1 MLIDNLKGINNAS
14 DLFKYICTI
23 ESKLEEVE
31 KQRDMLLIEKDTLT
45 NRVNQLEQSLAHTEA
60 TLEFYANKVNMVNN
74 MEEDN
79 I

>member
-60 TLEFYANKVNMVNN
+60 TLEFYTNKVSMVNN
-74 MEEDN
+74 VEEDN
-79 I
+79 T

>member
-1 MLIDNLKGINNAS
+1 MLIDNLRDINSAS

-23 ESKLEEVE
+23 EAKLEEVE

-60 TLEFYANKVNMVNN
+60 TLEFYTNRAELANKP
-74 MEEDN
+74 DN
-79 I
+79 IVD

>member
-1 MLIDNLKGINNAS
+1 MLIDNLKDINNAS

-23 ESKLEEVE
+23 EVKLEEVE

-45 NRVNQLEQSLAHTEA
+45 NRVNQLEQSLGHTEA
-60 TLEFYANKVNMVNN
+60 TLEFYTNKITAVND
-74 MEEDN
+74 MEEDD

>member
-1 MLIDNLKGINNAS
+1 MLIDNLRDINNAS

-23 ESKLEEVE
+23 EAKLEEVE

-60 TLEFYANKVNMVNN
+60 TLEFYTNKITAVND
-74 MEEDN
+74 MEEDSV
-79 I
+79 

>member
-1 MLIDNLKGINNAS
+1 MLIDNLKDVNNAS

-23 ESKLEEVE
+23 EAKLEEVE

-60 TLEFYANKVNMVNN
+60 TLEFYTNKITAVND
-74 MEEDN
+74 MEEDSV
-79 I
+79 